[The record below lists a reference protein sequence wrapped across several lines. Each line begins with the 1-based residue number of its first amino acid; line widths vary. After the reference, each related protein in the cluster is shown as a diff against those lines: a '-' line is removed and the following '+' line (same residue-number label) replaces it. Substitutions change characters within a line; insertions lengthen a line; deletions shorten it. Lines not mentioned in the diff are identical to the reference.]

1 MKYSTKAFLIWL
13 PLLAI
18 LAVMGWIVIGALP
31 GVELTGDHL
40 AWLAELPVVT
50 CYAVAAGGASILG
63 MQITGM
69 NIDNTERGQLLQK
82 AAAGDLHAYRL
93 LKLETF
99 AWLAHLAFWSLF
111 FFPHW

>member
-1 MKYSTKAFLIWL
+1 MKYSTKAFLLWL
-13 PLLAI
+13 PMLTVLT
-18 LAVMGWIVIGALP
+18 VFGWVVFGAFP

-40 AWLAELPVVT
+40 AWLAELPVIT
-50 CYAVAAGGASILG
+50 CYAVAAGGACILA
-63 MQITGM
+63 MQVTGM
-69 NIDNTERGQLLQK
+69 NIDNAERCQLLTK
-82 AAAGDLHAYRL
+82 AAAGDLNAYRI